1 MSHAMLNPFIY
12 GKPVPTG
19 RFVGRQEQVRV
30 LFSRLYNGEST
41 AIVGEPHI
49 GKTSLLRYMADENTR
64 REWIAQV
71 FGQHVFVDMDC
82 HLIPIDYGP
91 PHLWAQVL
99 ESIQAFSTDAAV
111 HDQCNLVIANQYG
124 SLTLER
130 LFKLLDKREWRVVL
144 MIDEFDVLL
153 KHPTFGTA
161 EFLGALR
168 SFATRTNGL
177 VVVTASR
184 LSIAQMNRLSMR
196 NNPYG
201 SPFFNNMTE
210 VRLTC
215 LDMHEAEHLIDS
227 TLQKVG
233 NAIAFTPEDRQFMY
247 TLAGRQP
254 FLLQVAAASL
264 YDAMVTLAERKILG
278 HGPIDLSRAYER
290 AKILF
295 QERSAAHF
303 EDLTR
308 ALEANSADVIQEHDR
323 IDRNA
328 LRQSLETC
336 FDSDELQA
344 LCFDIGV
351 DYEDLGGDGLAAKAL
366 KLILYCQR
374 RGLVDD
380 LQRRCRVL
388 RPHVNWRLENW

>member
-1 MSHAMLNPFIY
+1 MSMPHLNPFIY

-19 RFVGRQEQVRV
+19 RFIGRQEQVRV
-30 LFSRLYNGEST
+30 LFSRLFNGEST

-49 GKTSLLRYMADENTR
+49 GKTSLLRYMADEDTR
-64 REWIAQV
+64 REWIAQI
-71 FGQHVFVDMDC
+71 FGQHVFVDLDC
-82 HLIPIDYGP
+82 HLMPIDFGP
-91 PHLWAQVL
+91 TQLWAQVM
-99 ESIQAFSTDAAV
+99 EHIKAFSSDPAF
-111 HDQCNLVIANQYG
+111 HNQCNLVIANNYG

-130 LFKLLDKREWRVVL
+130 LFKLMDKREWRVVL

-153 KHPTFGTA
+153 GHPTFGTA

-177 VVVTASR
+177 VVITASR
-184 LSIAQMNRLSMR
+184 LSIAQMNRLSMS

-210 VRLTC
+210 VRLSG
-215 LDMHEAEHLIDS
+215 LDRQEAEHLIDT
-227 TLQKVG
+227 TLQKAG
-233 NAIAFTPEDRQFMY
+233 NAIAFTAADRTFIY

-264 YDAMVTLAERKILG
+264 YDALIGLVDKKIIG
-278 HGPIDLSRAYER
+278 HGPIDLNTAYDRAQ
-290 AKILF
+290 ALF
-295 QERSAAHF
+295 LERSAAHF

-308 ALEANSADVIQEHDR
+308 ALEANSPDTIQERDR
-323 IDRNA
+323 IDQLSLRRN
-328 LRQSLETC
+328 LEAS
-336 FDSDELQA
+336 FNLDELQA

-351 DYEDLGGDGLAAKAL
+351 DYEDLGGDGQAAKAL

-374 RGLVDD
+374 RGLVNE
-380 LQRRCRVL
+380 LQKRCKML
-388 RPHVNWRLENW
+388 RPNVGW

>member
-1 MSHAMLNPFIY
+1 MSKALLNPFIY
-12 GKPVPTG
+12 GKPVSTG

-30 LFSRLYNGEST
+30 LFSRLFNGEST
-41 AIVGEPHI
+41 AIVGEPHM
-49 GKTSLLRYMADENTR
+49 GKTSLLRYIADEDTR
-64 REWIAQV
+64 REWIAQI
-71 FGQHVFVDMDC
+71 FGQHVFVDLDC
-82 HLIPIDYGP
+82 HLMPIDFGP
-91 PHLWAQVL
+91 SQLWAQVL
-99 ESIQAFSTDAAV
+99 EYIKAFSSDAAL
-111 HDQCNLVIANQYG
+111 HEQCDLVITNQYG

-153 KHPTFGTA
+153 GHPTFGTA

-177 VVVTASR
+177 VVITASR
-184 LSIAQMNRLSMR
+184 LSVAQMNRLSMR

-210 VRLTC
+210 VRLPS
-215 LDMHEAEHLIDS
+215 LDPQEAEHLIDM
-227 TLQKVG
+227 TLHKTG
-233 NAIAFTPEDRQFMY
+233 NAIAFTSDDRQLIY

-264 YDAMVTLAERKILG
+264 YDALTALADKKIRG
-278 HGPIDLSRAYER
+278 HGPIDLSAAHER
-290 AKILF
+290 AKTLF
-295 QERSAAHF
+295 AERSAAHF

-308 ALEANSADVIQEHDR
+308 TLEANSSDKIEERDQ
-323 IDRNA
+323 IDRQM
-328 LRQSLETC
+328 LRQNLEVS
-336 FDSDELQA
+336 FNLDELQA

-351 DYEDLGGDGLAAKAL
+351 DYEDIGGDGQSTKAL

-374 RGLVDD
+374 RGLIVE
-380 LQRRCRVL
+380 LLRRCQEL
-388 RPHVNWRLENW
+388 RPKVMW